1 LRKKENDKQVQ
12 IMMLKIKEHIENF
25 CTVFGDDASKMTYIL
40 PKIQGAEK
48 KNGVDLMALSL

>member
-1 LRKKENDKQVQ
+1 
-12 IMMLKIKEHIENF
+12 MLKIKEHIENF